1 MPRSKSAGNA
11 DSKPG
16 DPNQSESL
24 CRETM
29 NDVPAGFLP
38 LSSAINPSQKSK
50 EKKNGR
56 RTRQTEALGNA
67 VLALVNYLK
76 WNGKDGIT
84 TLHRLLVASGRP
96 DVPSQDTVARLVDQL
111 HRETGD
117 MKLLRVTRVPAS
129 RPS

>member
-38 LSSAINPSQKSK
+38 LSSATNRLADGMWAVCRVQIWWRPSN
-50 EKKNGR
+50 ETR
-56 RTRQTEALGNA
+56 RNYHLGLALG
-67 VLALVNYLK
+67 
-76 WNGKDGIT
+76 GRSQDG
-84 TLHRLLVASGRP
+84 ASGP
-96 DVPSQDTVARLVDQL
+96 QP
-111 HRETGD
+111 
-117 MKLLRVTRVPAS
+117 
-129 RPS
+129 

>member
-38 LSSAINPSQKSK
+38 LSSAIN
-50 EKKNGR
+50 R
-56 RTRQTEALGNA
+56 
-67 VLALVNYLK
+67 LA
-76 WNGKDGIT
+76 DGMWGG
-84 TLHRLLVASGRP
+84 LPRPDLVAAIKTQPEEIITWVWPLAGEVRTTPQGRGRKREIG
-96 DVPSQDTVARLVDQL
+96 DLRSCQARSPI
-111 HRETGD
+111 R
-117 MKLLRVTRVPAS
+117 R
-129 RPS
+129 